1 VNQYKKSF
9 DKAFSKQ
16 KVYTELSPTNRA
28 RLKFILWNKK
38 VLRRINDRRDKI
50 RGNHYMESFRVKAS
64 TGSKDD
70 INDYMGVIELPRII
84 VPKEFVGE
92 YVQINISKYAPKKLP
107 ENPIFLRESKVLERM
122 KQ

>member
-1 VNQYKKSF
+1 MNQYKELF
-9 DKAFSKQ
+9 NKAFSKQ
-16 KVYTELSPTNRA
+16 EVYTELSPTNRA

-70 INDYMGVIELPRII
+70 INDYMGVVELPRII
-84 VPKEFVGE
+84 VPKKLVGE
-92 YVQINISKYAPKKLP
+92 YVKINISKYSPKKSS

-122 KQ
+122 KE